1 MSLQDKNAEVENN
14 QRTHTKWNYNNMDDN
29 RRWIEWQQKARKSY
43 EQSLTEISMTE
54 VKTKHV
60 SINKNEW
67 NTSIKQKLLGTPL
80 AVKWLRIHLVMQ
92 GTWVWAL
99 IQKVGSHMPWGMP
112 VSHSCWACAPEPT
125 PAVTEATPRTHALQR
140 EVTTVRSPC
149 TTWEQPPLAATR
161 ESPCPTMKSLCM
173 AMPPKINF

>member
-1 MSLQDKNAEVENN
+1 MNRMTTE
-14 QRTHTKWNYNNMDDN
+14 TKKVIWT
-29 RRWIEWQQKARKSY
+29 I
-43 EQSLTEISMTE
+43 LTELSMTE

-92 GTWVWAL
+92 GTRVWAL
-99 IQKVGSHMPWGMP
+99 IQKVGAHMPWGMR

-125 PAVTEATPRTHALQR
+125 PAVTEATPRTHALQ
-140 EVTTVRSPC
+140 EEKSPQ
-149 TTWEQPPLAATR
+149 WEAHAQP
-161 ESPCPTMKSLCM
+161 ESSPRLPQLGKAQARQWRAYARQCRQK
-173 AMPPKINF
+173 